1 MSFRLDTV
9 LHALPR
15 SARTFLRGCAN
26 ILFPPVCL
34 ACNELVEQQG
44 ALCSECWNQMEF
56 CAGPACDIC
65 GYPFEYQ
72 MEHHT
77 ICGACI
83 QQPPP
88 YGRARAVFRYN
99 SISRQLVTSLK
110 YHDKTHIVPY
120 IADWMVR
127 AGEDILA
134 DADYIIPVPLHRR
147 RLWMR
152 RYNQSALL
160 SQHITRKTSVPTL
173 YNALVRTRYTPP
185 QAGLN
190 YKQRIKNVTGAFQV
204 IAKYRFRIKGK
215 RIILID
221 DVLTTGATVKACAR
235 ALLKVGAQRVD
246 VLTLGQ
252 TVKGDNDNGYL

>member
-1 MSFRLDTV
+1 MSLGLESV

-26 ILFPPVCL
+26 ILFPPACL

-56 CAGPACDIC
+56 CTGSACDIC

-72 MEHHT
+72 MDHHT

-88 YGRARAVFRYN
+88 YSRARAVFRYN
-99 SISRQLVTSLK
+99 HVSKQLVTSLK

-120 IADWMVR
+120 VAEWMVR
-127 AGEDILA
+127 AGQDIL
-134 DADYIIPVPLHRR
+134 DEADYIIPVPLHRR
-147 RLWMR
+147 RLWAR
-152 RYNQSALL
+152 RYNQAALL
-160 SQHITRKTSVPTL
+160 SKHVSRKTTVPVF
-173 YNALVRTRYTPP
+173 YNALQRMRYTPP

-190 YKQRIKNVTGAFQV
+190 YKQRMKNVQGAFQV
-204 IAKYRFRIKGK
+204 EAKCRFRIKNK

-235 ALLKVGAQRVD
+235 ALLKAGAQRVD

-252 TVKGDNDNGYL
+252 TIKGDFENDGI